1 MEFRVWKHHLS
12 NNPLVFKS
20 ICYWFLQDLFM
31 NKRGPRLVGKQ
42 PENSSVKGSGEAGV
56 GGRWVPA
63 IGLSCVQP

>member
-1 MEFRVWKHHLS
+1 
-12 NNPLVFKS
+12 
-20 ICYWFLQDLFM
+20 M

-42 PENSSVKGSGEAGV
+42 PESSSVKGSGEAGV